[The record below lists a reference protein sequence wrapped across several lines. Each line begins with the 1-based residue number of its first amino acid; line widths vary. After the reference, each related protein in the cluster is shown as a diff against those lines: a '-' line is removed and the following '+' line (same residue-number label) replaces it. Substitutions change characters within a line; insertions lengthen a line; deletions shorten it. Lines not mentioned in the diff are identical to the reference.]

1 MNSPL
6 YFNVN
11 YTPEFRQQHPE
22 MIYILQ
28 NKESDNL
35 GIPLPS
41 GIVRFMKMTM
51 TAICSLSAK
60 IRFPMWPKG
69 KKCVSI
75 WAVILIF
82 SSTEKLKSYQAF
94 RKQNS
99 GSR

>member
-41 GIVRFMKMTM
+41 GIVRFMEMTM

-60 IRFPMWPKG
+60 IDFPCG
-69 KKCVSI
+69 QRGRNAS
-75 WAVILIF
+75 
-82 SSTEKLKSYQAF
+82 Q
-94 RKQNS
+94 S
-99 GSR
+99 GQLF